1 MITTLGEGAY
11 GTVGKFIRLND
22 MKSVAI
28 KIVKTD
34 CFRNG
39 LANLEVGKTWLD
51 AVNPTI
57 VFEEIPLKYLL
68 EAKTHMLPGGCPA
81 EVKVVQ
87 I

>member
-22 MKSVAI
+22 MKTVAI

-39 LANLEVGKTWLD
+39 LANMEVGKTWLD

-57 VFEEIPLKYLL
+57 VFEEIPLKYIL

-81 EVKVVQ
+81 KVKVIQ